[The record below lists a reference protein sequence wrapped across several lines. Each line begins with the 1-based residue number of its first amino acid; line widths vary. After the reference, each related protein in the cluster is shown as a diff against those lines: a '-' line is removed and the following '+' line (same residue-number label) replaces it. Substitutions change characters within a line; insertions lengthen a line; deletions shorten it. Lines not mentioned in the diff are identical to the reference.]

1 MNLKPI
7 VAMLV
12 IAAAPVCAQAQRTP
26 ATKADVQNVFKIIS
40 EDKAKTQIF
49 CDIGKIGDE
58 MEQANARRELQ
69 EGRRVVSE
77 GGRIG
82 QTTGSRI
89 CRIDGWDWGRGPGVR
104 GRSGNQVNDTGTRQ
118 VVCPV
123 EAESF

>member
-7 VAMLV
+7 VAMLA

-58 MEQANARRELQ
+58 MEQANARRDSKKVEELSLKADELGKQLGPEYAALMDGIGDVDPESEVGLEIRSTIQ
-69 EGRRVVSE
+69 ELDKLCA
-77 GGRIG
+77 
-82 QTTGSRI
+82 Q
-89 CRIDGWDWGRGPGVR
+89 
-104 GRSGNQVNDTGTRQ
+104 
-118 VVCPV
+118 
-123 EAESF
+123 